1 MSKTKIIDG
10 ECVLGYGLDAD
21 GIALICDEAI
31 AHYRKMVEADP
42 FLSLIRI
49 SPELGI
55 SGEILLPS
63 VLKAQREH
71 SHEEAIKTATNTVI
85 TALEKRGE
93 YNGK

>member
-1 MSKTKIIDG
+1 MSKGMIIDG
-10 ECVLGYGLDAD
+10 EVVLGYGLDAD

-31 AHYRKMVEADP
+31 GHYRAMAEANP
-42 FLSLIRI
+42 FWT
-49 SPELGI
+49 
-55 SGEILLPS
+55 PS

-93 YNGK
+93 NNG